1 VVFCVFNWHDELLR
15 AQMDDDWTANILCVL
30 FAKCYLSLGERLPT
44 QNQNSPLQAKKRDFS
59 MTLVFG
65 ALGAKR
71 TLFVEG
77 QPLTLPE
84 REPKKSRFV
93 QNKTKQNEN
102 NTKTH
107 QNTRDMKIV
116 LSSIS
121 PTTKTLSL
129 REREGQQQRRMRRT
143 SSTRASTSC
152 SSSALKKTTT
162 RIKGQQQ
169 NTFFAASSS
178 SSGPLEKHE
187 RKHTVETRRRRD
199 DAKKKVVVR
208 AMPPPSSSGH
218 PAETL
223 LDESR
228 GLYEQG
234 ERMQGYKKLEQ
245 AMKLDEDASLPV
257 RREIRYQ
264 AMCCVAA
271 FGDVEMA
278 KQYLREMELLG
289 LPYDVAIND
298 PSLMRMESSALMRN
312 QLKKFASGSEKSFG
326 TVQREVYERTKKTLP
341 GGPGGDAPIVNKG
354 LMELEIDDNT
364 DASVG
369 GIAKRVGGVV
379 LASIGGF
386 ALLFFAGLKLIQESG
401 Y

>member
-1 VVFCVFNWHDELLR
+1 
-15 AQMDDDWTANILCVL
+15 
-30 FAKCYLSLGERLPT
+30 
-44 QNQNSPLQAKKRDFS
+44 
-59 MTLVFG
+59 
-65 ALGAKR
+65 
-71 TLFVEG
+71 
-77 QPLTLPE
+77 
-84 REPKKSRFV
+84 
-93 QNKTKQNEN
+93 
-102 NTKTH
+102 
-107 QNTRDMKIV
+107 MKIV
-116 LSSIS
+116 LSSSIS
-121 PTTKTLSL
+121 PTTKKTLSL
-129 REREGQQQRRMRRT
+129 REREGEQQRERARTT

-169 NTFFAASSS
+169 NTFFKAASSS
-178 SSGPLEKHE
+178 SSGRRPPEKHE

>member
-1 VVFCVFNWHDELLR
+1 
-15 AQMDDDWTANILCVL
+15 
-30 FAKCYLSLGERLPT
+30 
-44 QNQNSPLQAKKRDFS
+44 
-59 MTLVFG
+59 
-65 ALGAKR
+65 
-71 TLFVEG
+71 
-77 QPLTLPE
+77 
-84 REPKKSRFV
+84 
-93 QNKTKQNEN
+93 
-102 NTKTH
+102 
-107 QNTRDMKIV
+107 MKIV

>member
-1 VVFCVFNWHDELLR
+1 
-15 AQMDDDWTANILCVL
+15 MI
-30 FAKCYLSLGERLPT
+30 
-44 QNQNSPLQAKKRDFS
+44 
-59 MTLVFG
+59 
-65 ALGAKR
+65 
-71 TLFVEG
+71 
-77 QPLTLPE
+77 
-84 REPKKSRFV
+84 
-93 QNKTKQNEN
+93 
-102 NTKTH
+102 
-107 QNTRDMKIV
+107 
-116 LSSIS
+116 
-121 PTTKTLSL
+121 
-129 REREGQQQRRMRRT
+129 
-143 SSTRASTSC
+143 ASTS
-152 SSSALKKTTT
+152 TTT
-162 RIKGQQQ
+162 ATRCANYVNHQHAFRRRRRGTTASSKAS
-169 NTFFAASSS
+169 TSSS
-178 SSGPLEKHE
+178 SSSSLSSSSSFGRVSVATAMASKTRMGRMEK
-187 RKHTVETRRRRD
+187 RRVLGRG
-199 DAKKKVVVR
+199 DAR
-208 AMPPPSSSGH
+208 AMPPPSSPSSEH

-228 GLYEQG
+228 ALYERG
-234 ERMQGYKKLEQ
+234 ERMQGYKKLER
-245 AMKLDEDASLPV
+245 AMKLDDDASLPV

-312 QLKKFASGSEKSFG
+312 QLKKYASGSEKSFG

-364 DASVG
+364 DVSVG

-386 ALLFFAGLKLIQESG
+386 TLLFFAGLKLIQESG

>member
-1 VVFCVFNWHDELLR
+1 MISSVASQSRVAVAASVR
-15 AQMDDDWTANILCVL
+15 
-30 FAKCYLSLGERLPT
+30 R
-44 QNQNSPLQAKKRDFS
+44 
-59 MTLVFG
+59 
-65 ALGAKR
+65 
-71 TLFVEG
+71 
-77 QPLTLPE
+77 
-84 REPKKSRFV
+84 RE
-93 QNKTKQNEN
+93 
-102 NTKTH
+102 
-107 QNTRDMKIV
+107 
-116 LSSIS
+116 
-121 PTTKTLSL
+121 
-129 REREGQQQRRMRRT
+129 RRT
-143 SSTRASTSC
+143 SSARASTTSGGVFEDGC
-152 SSSALKKTTT
+152 
-162 RIKGQQQ
+162 
-169 NTFFAASSS
+169 FFPSSS
-178 SSGPLEKHE
+178 SSSLSLCLSREEGREN
-187 RKHTVETRRRRD
+187 VARRD
-199 DAKKKVVVR
+199 VRAR
-208 AMPPPSSSGH
+208 AMPPPSSSSH

-228 GLYEQG
+228 ALYEQG

-326 TVQREVYERTKKTLP
+326 TVQREVYERTKRTLP
-341 GGPGGDAPIVNKG
+341 GGPGGDAPVVNKG

>member
-1 VVFCVFNWHDELLR
+1 MVFCVFNWHDELLR
-15 AQMDDDWTANILCVL
+15 AQMDDDWTANILVCVCVL
-30 FAKCYLSLGERLPT
+30 FACYLSLEERLPK
-44 QNQNSPLQAKKRDFS
+44 QNQNSHPSQKERFFDDARLWCSWNRQKNTVFDTGQPHQKRAKKH
-59 MTLVFG
+59 
-65 ALGAKR
+65 
-71 TLFVEG
+71 
-77 QPLTLPE
+77 
-84 REPKKSRFV
+84 RFV
-93 QNKTKQNEN
+93 AKKTKQHK
-102 NTKTH
+102 NTPIA
-107 QNTRDMKIV
+107 RDTMKRV
-116 LSSIS
+116 LSIS
-121 PTTKTLSL
+121 QTTPSSS
-129 REREGQQQRRMRRT
+129 ERQQRRMRRT

-178 SSGPLEKHE
+178 SSGRRPPEKHE

-199 DAKKKVVVR
+199 DAKKVVVR

>member
-1 VVFCVFNWHDELLR
+1 
-15 AQMDDDWTANILCVL
+15 
-30 FAKCYLSLGERLPT
+30 
-44 QNQNSPLQAKKRDFS
+44 
-59 MTLVFG
+59 
-65 ALGAKR
+65 
-71 TLFVEG
+71 
-77 QPLTLPE
+77 
-84 REPKKSRFV
+84 
-93 QNKTKQNEN
+93 
-102 NTKTH
+102 
-107 QNTRDMKIV
+107 MKIV
-116 LSSIS
+116 LSSSIS
-121 PTTKTLSL
+121 PTTKKALSL
-129 REREGQQQRRMRRT
+129 REREGEQQRERARTT

-364 DASVG
+364 DVSVG

-386 ALLFFAGLKLIQESG
+386 TLLFFAGLKLIQESG

>member
-1 VVFCVFNWHDELLR
+1 
-15 AQMDDDWTANILCVL
+15 
-30 FAKCYLSLGERLPT
+30 
-44 QNQNSPLQAKKRDFS
+44 
-59 MTLVFG
+59 
-65 ALGAKR
+65 
-71 TLFVEG
+71 
-77 QPLTLPE
+77 
-84 REPKKSRFV
+84 
-93 QNKTKQNEN
+93 
-102 NTKTH
+102 
-107 QNTRDMKIV
+107 MKIV
-116 LSSIS
+116 LSPIS

-169 NTFFAASSS
+169 NTFFASSSS
-178 SSGPLEKHE
+178 SSGRRPPEKHE
-187 RKHTVETRRRRD
+187 RKHTVTRRRD
-199 DAKKKVVVR
+199 DAKKVVVR

-326 TVQREVYERTKKTLP
+326 TVQREVYERTKKTMP

-386 ALLFFAGLKLIQESG
+386 ALLFFAGLKLIQGSG

>member
-1 VVFCVFNWHDELLR
+1 
-15 AQMDDDWTANILCVL
+15 
-30 FAKCYLSLGERLPT
+30 
-44 QNQNSPLQAKKRDFS
+44 
-59 MTLVFG
+59 
-65 ALGAKR
+65 
-71 TLFVEG
+71 
-77 QPLTLPE
+77 
-84 REPKKSRFV
+84 
-93 QNKTKQNEN
+93 
-102 NTKTH
+102 
-107 QNTRDMKIV
+107 MKIV
-116 LSSIS
+116 LSPIS

-169 NTFFAASSS
+169 NTFFASSSS
-178 SSGPLEKHE
+178 SSGRRPPEKHE
-187 RKHTVETRRRRD
+187 RKHTVTRRRD
-199 DAKKKVVVR
+199 DAKKVVVR

-326 TVQREVYERTKKTLP
+326 TVQREVYERTKKTMP

>member
-1 VVFCVFNWHDELLR
+1 MVFCVFNWHDELLR
-15 AQMDDDWTANILCVL
+15 AQMDDDWTANILVCVCVVRVLSFFGGAITKTKTKTVHPSQKERFFDDARIWCSWNRQKNL
-30 FAKCYLSLGERLPT
+30 FDTGQPHQKR
-44 QNQNSPLQAKKRDFS
+44 AKKYTIIR
-59 MTLVFG
+59 
-65 ALGAKR
+65 
-71 TLFVEG
+71 
-77 QPLTLPE
+77 P
-84 REPKKSRFV
+84 
-93 QNKTKQNEN
+93 KTKQHK
-102 NTKTH
+102 NTSIA
-107 QNTRDMKIV
+107 RDTMKRV
-116 LSSIS
+116 LSIS
-121 PTTKTLSL
+121 QTTPSSS
-129 REREGQQQRRMRRT
+129 ERQQRRMRTT

-178 SSGPLEKHE
+178 SSGRRPPEKHE

-354 LMELEIDDNT
+354 LMELEIDNNT

>member
-1 VVFCVFNWHDELLR
+1 
-15 AQMDDDWTANILCVL
+15 
-30 FAKCYLSLGERLPT
+30 
-44 QNQNSPLQAKKRDFS
+44 
-59 MTLVFG
+59 
-65 ALGAKR
+65 
-71 TLFVEG
+71 
-77 QPLTLPE
+77 
-84 REPKKSRFV
+84 
-93 QNKTKQNEN
+93 
-102 NTKTH
+102 
-107 QNTRDMKIV
+107 MKIV
-116 LSSIS
+116 LSPIS

-169 NTFFAASSS
+169 NTFFASSSS
-178 SSGPLEKHE
+178 SSGRRPPEKHE
-187 RKHTVETRRRRD
+187 RKHTVTRRRD
-199 DAKKKVVVR
+199 DAKKVAVR

-326 TVQREVYERTKKTLP
+326 TVQREVYERTKKTMP

>member
-1 VVFCVFNWHDELLR
+1 
-15 AQMDDDWTANILCVL
+15 MDDDWTANIVCV
-30 FAKCYLSLGERLPT
+30 CVVRVLSFFGGAITKTKPKQSTR
-44 QNQNSPLQAKKRDFS
+44 AKKRDFS

-65 ALGAKR
+65 ALGTAKR
-71 TLFVEG
+71 TLFLIRG
-77 QPLTLPE
+77 RPDQK
-84 REPKKSRFV
+84 RAKKYNKIRP
-93 QNKTKQNEN
+93 KTKQHK
-102 NTKTH
+102 NTPIA
-107 QNTRDMKIV
+107 RDTMKRV
-116 LSSIS
+116 LSIS
-121 PTTKTLSL
+121 QTTPSSS
-129 REREGQQQRRMRRT
+129 ERQQRRMRRT

-178 SSGPLEKHE
+178 SSGRRPPEKHE

>member
-1 VVFCVFNWHDELLR
+1 MCVCVVR
-15 AQMDDDWTANILCVL
+15 VL
-30 FAKCYLSLGERLPT
+30 SFFGGAITKTKPKQSTR
-44 QNQNSPLQAKKRDFS
+44 AKKRDFS
-59 MTLVFG
+59 MTLAFG
-65 ALGAKR
+65 ALGTAKR
-71 TLFVEG
+71 TCLIRG
-77 QPLTLPE
+77 SPTK
-84 REPKKSRFV
+84 REPKSIRFV
-93 QNKTKQNEN
+93 QKQNKHK
-102 NTKTH
+102 NTSIA
-107 QNTRDMKIV
+107 RDTMKRV
-116 LSSIS
+116 LSIS
-121 PTTKTLSL
+121 QTTPSSS
-129 REREGQQQRRMRRT
+129 ERQQRRMRTT

-178 SSGPLEKHE
+178 SSSGRRPPEKHE

>member
-1 VVFCVFNWHDELLR
+1 MVFCVFNWHDELLR
-15 AQMDDDWTANILCVL
+15 AQMDDDWTANIVCVCVL
-30 FAKCYLSLGERLPT
+30 FACYLSLEERLPKQKPKPKQST
-44 QNQNSPLQAKKRDFS
+44 RAKKRDFS

-65 ALGAKR
+65 ALGTAKR
-71 TLFVEG
+71 TLFDTG
-77 QPLTLPE
+77 QAHQK
-84 REPKKSRFV
+84 RAKKYNKIRP
-93 QNKTKQNEN
+93 KTKQHK
-102 NTKTH
+102 NTPIA
-107 QNTRDMKIV
+107 RDTMKRV
-116 LSSIS
+116 LSIS
-121 PTTKTLSL
+121 QTTPSSS
-129 REREGQQQRRMRRT
+129 ERQQRRMRRT

-178 SSGPLEKHE
+178 SSGRRPPEKHE

-379 LASIGGF
+379 LARIGGF

>member
-1 VVFCVFNWHDELLR
+1 
-15 AQMDDDWTANILCVL
+15 
-30 FAKCYLSLGERLPT
+30 
-44 QNQNSPLQAKKRDFS
+44 
-59 MTLVFG
+59 
-65 ALGAKR
+65 
-71 TLFVEG
+71 
-77 QPLTLPE
+77 
-84 REPKKSRFV
+84 
-93 QNKTKQNEN
+93 
-102 NTKTH
+102 
-107 QNTRDMKIV
+107 MKIV
-116 LSSIS
+116 LSPIS

-162 RIKGQQQ
+162 RVKGQQQ
-169 NTFFAASSS
+169 NTFFASSSS
-178 SSGPLEKHE
+178 SSGRRPPEKHE
-187 RKHTVETRRRRD
+187 RKHTVTRRRD
-199 DAKKKVVVR
+199 DAKKVAVR

-326 TVQREVYERTKKTLP
+326 TVQREVYERTKKTMP

>member
-1 VVFCVFNWHDELLR
+1 MCVCVVR
-15 AQMDDDWTANILCVL
+15 VL
-30 FAKCYLSLGERLPT
+30 SFFGGAITKTKPKQSTR
-44 QNQNSPLQAKKRDFS
+44 AKKRDFS

-65 ALGAKR
+65 ALGTAKR
-71 TLFVEG
+71 TLFDTG
-77 QPLTLPE
+77 QPHQK
-84 REPKKSRFV
+84 RAKKYKIRP
-93 QNKTKQNEN
+93 KTKQHK
-102 NTKTH
+102 NTPIA
-107 QNTRDMKIV
+107 RDTMKRV
-116 LSSIS
+116 LSIS
-121 PTTKTLSL
+121 QTTPSSS
-129 REREGQQQRRMRRT
+129 ERQQRRMRRT

-178 SSGPLEKHE
+178 SSGRRPPEKHE

>member
-1 VVFCVFNWHDELLR
+1 
-15 AQMDDDWTANILCVL
+15 
-30 FAKCYLSLGERLPT
+30 
-44 QNQNSPLQAKKRDFS
+44 
-59 MTLVFG
+59 
-65 ALGAKR
+65 
-71 TLFVEG
+71 
-77 QPLTLPE
+77 
-84 REPKKSRFV
+84 
-93 QNKTKQNEN
+93 
-102 NTKTH
+102 
-107 QNTRDMKIV
+107 MKIV
-116 LSSIS
+116 LSPIS

-169 NTFFAASSS
+169 NTFFASSSS
-178 SSGPLEKHE
+178 SSGRRPPEKHE
-187 RKHTVETRRRRD
+187 RKHTATRRRD
-199 DAKKKVVVR
+199 DAKKVVVR

>member
-1 VVFCVFNWHDELLR
+1 MCVVRKVLSFSGGAITNTKPKQSTPSQKERFF
-15 AQMDDDWTANILCVL
+15 DDARIWCSWN
-30 FAKCYLSLGERLPT
+30 RH
-44 QNQNSPLQAKKRDFS
+44 
-59 MTLVFG
+59 
-65 ALGAKR
+65 KR

-169 NTFFAASSS
+169 NTFFKAASSS
-178 SSGPLEKHE
+178 SSGRRPPEKHE
-187 RKHTVETRRRRD
+187 RKHTVTRRRD
-199 DAKKKVVVR
+199 DAKKVVVR

>member
-1 VVFCVFNWHDELLR
+1 MRGGAAPDTAWAR
-15 AQMDDDWTANILCVL
+15 AQ
-30 FAKCYLSLGERLPT
+30 
-44 QNQNSPLQAKKRDFS
+44 
-59 MTLVFG
+59 
-65 ALGAKR
+65 
-71 TLFVEG
+71 
-77 QPLTLPE
+77 
-84 REPKKSRFV
+84 KSRFASSSK
-93 QNKTKQNEN
+93 NKTKKN

-116 LSSIS
+116 LSSSIS
-121 PTTKTLSL
+121 PTTKKALSL
-129 REREGQQQRRMRRT
+129 REREGEQQRERARTT

-386 ALLFFAGLKLIQESG
+386 ALFFFAGLKLIQESG

>member
-1 VVFCVFNWHDELLR
+1 
-15 AQMDDDWTANILCVL
+15 M
-30 FAKCYLSLGERLPT
+30 S
-44 QNQNSPLQAKKRDFS
+44 SKK
-59 MTLVFG
+59 
-65 ALGAKR
+65 
-71 TLFVEG
+71 
-77 QPLTLPE
+77 
-84 REPKKSRFV
+84 
-93 QNKTKQNEN
+93 QNKN

-116 LSSIS
+116 LSPIS

-169 NTFFAASSS
+169 NTFFASSSS
-178 SSGPLEKHE
+178 SSGRRPPEKHE
-187 RKHTVETRRRRD
+187 RKHTVTRRRD
-199 DAKKKVVVR
+199 DAKKVAVR

-326 TVQREVYERTKKTLP
+326 TVQREVYERTKKTMP

>member
-1 VVFCVFNWHDELLR
+1 
-15 AQMDDDWTANILCVL
+15 
-30 FAKCYLSLGERLPT
+30 
-44 QNQNSPLQAKKRDFS
+44 
-59 MTLVFG
+59 
-65 ALGAKR
+65 
-71 TLFVEG
+71 
-77 QPLTLPE
+77 
-84 REPKKSRFV
+84 
-93 QNKTKQNEN
+93 
-102 NTKTH
+102 
-107 QNTRDMKIV
+107 MKIV
-116 LSSIS
+116 LSSSIS
-121 PTTKTLSL
+121 PTTKKALSL
-129 REREGQQQRRMRRT
+129 REREGEQQRERMRTT

-178 SSGPLEKHE
+178 SSGRRPPEKHE

-289 LPYDVAIND
+289 LPL
-298 PSLMRMESSALMRN
+298 SL
-312 QLKKFASGSEKSFG
+312 
-326 TVQREVYERTKKTLP
+326 
-341 GGPGGDAPIVNKG
+341 IH
-354 LMELEIDDNT
+354 I
-364 DASVG
+364 
-369 GIAKRVGGVV
+369 
-379 LASIGGF
+379 
-386 ALLFFAGLKLIQESG
+386 
-401 Y
+401 

>member
-1 VVFCVFNWHDELLR
+1 MRGGAAPDTAWAR
-15 AQMDDDWTANILCVL
+15 AQ
-30 FAKCYLSLGERLPT
+30 
-44 QNQNSPLQAKKRDFS
+44 
-59 MTLVFG
+59 
-65 ALGAKR
+65 
-71 TLFVEG
+71 
-77 QPLTLPE
+77 
-84 REPKKSRFV
+84 KSRFASSSK
-93 QNKTKQNEN
+93 NKTKKN
-102 NTKTH
+102 NTKTQ
-107 QNTRDMKIV
+107 QNARDMKIV
-116 LSSIS
+116 LSPSIS
-121 PTTKTLSL
+121 PTTKKTLSL
-129 REREGQQQRRMRRT
+129 REREGEQQRERARTT

>member
-1 VVFCVFNWHDELLR
+1 MRGGAAPDTAWAR
-15 AQMDDDWTANILCVL
+15 AQ
-30 FAKCYLSLGERLPT
+30 
-44 QNQNSPLQAKKRDFS
+44 
-59 MTLVFG
+59 
-65 ALGAKR
+65 
-71 TLFVEG
+71 
-77 QPLTLPE
+77 
-84 REPKKSRFV
+84 KSRFASSSK
-93 QNKTKQNEN
+93 NKTKKN

-116 LSSIS
+116 LSSSIS
-121 PTTKTLSL
+121 PTTKKTLSL
-129 REREGQQQRRMRRT
+129 REREGEQQRERARTT

>member
-1 VVFCVFNWHDELLR
+1 
-15 AQMDDDWTANILCVL
+15 
-30 FAKCYLSLGERLPT
+30 
-44 QNQNSPLQAKKRDFS
+44 
-59 MTLVFG
+59 
-65 ALGAKR
+65 
-71 TLFVEG
+71 
-77 QPLTLPE
+77 
-84 REPKKSRFV
+84 
-93 QNKTKQNEN
+93 
-102 NTKTH
+102 
-107 QNTRDMKIV
+107 MKIV
-116 LSSIS
+116 LSSSIS
-121 PTTKTLSL
+121 PTTKKALSL
-129 REREGQQQRRMRRT
+129 REREGEQQRERARTT

-199 DAKKKVVVR
+199 DAKKVVVR

>member
-1 VVFCVFNWHDELLR
+1 
-15 AQMDDDWTANILCVL
+15 M
-30 FAKCYLSLGERLPT
+30 CYLCGDYSRAPLLLSLVAWGDPCENSVLKGGPPSFACFFFGPSLHFPGEEKEREDIRLSLHFYIHARARAPIH
-44 QNQNSPLQAKKRDFS
+44 KKRRAMIS
-59 MTLVFG
+59 SV
-65 ALGAKR
+65 ASQSRVAVAASVR
-71 TLFVEG
+71 R
-77 QPLTLPE
+77 
-84 REPKKSRFV
+84 RE
-93 QNKTKQNEN
+93 
-102 NTKTH
+102 
-107 QNTRDMKIV
+107 
-116 LSSIS
+116 
-121 PTTKTLSL
+121 
-129 REREGQQQRRMRRT
+129 RRT
-143 SSTRASTSC
+143 SSARASTTSGGVFEDGC
-152 SSSALKKTTT
+152 
-162 RIKGQQQ
+162 
-169 NTFFAASSS
+169 FFPSSS
-178 SSGPLEKHE
+178 SSSLSLCLSREEGREN
-187 RKHTVETRRRRD
+187 VARRD
-199 DAKKKVVVR
+199 VRAR
-208 AMPPPSSSGH
+208 AMPPPSSSSH

-228 GLYEQG
+228 ALYEQG

-326 TVQREVYERTKKTLP
+326 TVQREVYERTKRTLP
-341 GGPGGDAPIVNKG
+341 GGPGGDAPVVNKG

>member
-1 VVFCVFNWHDELLR
+1 MVFCVFNWHDELLR

-65 ALGAKR
+65 ALGTAKR
-71 TLFVEG
+71 TLFDTG
-77 QPLTLPE
+77 QAHQK
-84 REPKKSRFV
+84 RAKKYTIRP
-93 QNKTKQNEN
+93 KTKQHK
-102 NTKTH
+102 NTPIA
-107 QNTRDMKIV
+107 RDTMKRV
-116 LSSIS
+116 LSIS
-121 PTTKTLSL
+121 QTTPSSS
-129 REREGQQQRRMRRT
+129 ERQQRRMRRT

-178 SSGPLEKHE
+178 SSGRRPPEKHE

>member
-1 VVFCVFNWHDELLR
+1 
-15 AQMDDDWTANILCVL
+15 MDDWTANILCVL
-30 FAKCYLSLGERLPT
+30 FARYLSLEKRLPK
-44 QNQNSPLQAKKRDFS
+44 QNQKQQQSTQAKKRDFS
-59 MTLVFG
+59 ITLVFG
-65 ALGAKR
+65 ALGTAKR
-71 TLFVEG
+71 TL
-77 QPLTLPE
+77 
-84 REPKKSRFV
+84 V
-93 QNKTKQNEN
+93 QNKTKQNKN

-129 REREGQQQRRMRRT
+129 REREGQQQRRMRTT

-178 SSGPLEKHE
+178 SSGRRPPEKHE

>member
-1 VVFCVFNWHDELLR
+1 MCVCVVRVLSFFGGAITKTKTKTKTVHPSQKERFFDDARLWCSWNRQKNTVFDTGQAHQKR
-15 AQMDDDWTANILCVL
+15 
-30 FAKCYLSLGERLPT
+30 
-44 QNQNSPLQAKKRDFS
+44 AKKYNKIR
-59 MTLVFG
+59 
-65 ALGAKR
+65 
-71 TLFVEG
+71 
-77 QPLTLPE
+77 P
-84 REPKKSRFV
+84 
-93 QNKTKQNEN
+93 KTKQHK
-102 NTKTH
+102 NTSIA
-107 QNTRDMKIV
+107 RDTMKRV
-116 LSSIS
+116 LSIS
-121 PTTKTLSL
+121 QTTPSSS
-129 REREGQQQRRMRRT
+129 ERQQRRMRTT

-178 SSGPLEKHE
+178 SSGRRPPEKHE

>member
-1 VVFCVFNWHDELLR
+1 MRGGAAPDTAWAR
-15 AQMDDDWTANILCVL
+15 AQ
-30 FAKCYLSLGERLPT
+30 
-44 QNQNSPLQAKKRDFS
+44 
-59 MTLVFG
+59 
-65 ALGAKR
+65 
-71 TLFVEG
+71 
-77 QPLTLPE
+77 
-84 REPKKSRFV
+84 KSRFASSSK
-93 QNKTKQNEN
+93 NKTKKN

-107 QNTRDMKIV
+107 QNARDMKIV
-116 LSSIS
+116 LSSSIS
-121 PTTKTLSL
+121 PTTKKALSL
-129 REREGQQQRRMRRT
+129 REREGEQQRERARTT

-312 QLKKFASGSEKSFG
+312 QLKKYASGSEKSFG

>member
-1 VVFCVFNWHDELLR
+1 MISSVASQSRVAVAASVR
-15 AQMDDDWTANILCVL
+15 
-30 FAKCYLSLGERLPT
+30 R
-44 QNQNSPLQAKKRDFS
+44 
-59 MTLVFG
+59 
-65 ALGAKR
+65 
-71 TLFVEG
+71 
-77 QPLTLPE
+77 
-84 REPKKSRFV
+84 RE
-93 QNKTKQNEN
+93 
-102 NTKTH
+102 
-107 QNTRDMKIV
+107 
-116 LSSIS
+116 
-121 PTTKTLSL
+121 
-129 REREGQQQRRMRRT
+129 RRT
-143 SSTRASTSC
+143 SSARASTTSGGGGGFEDGC
-152 SSSALKKTTT
+152 FSP
-162 RIKGQQQ
+162 
-169 NTFFAASSS
+169 SSS
-178 SSGPLEKHE
+178 SSSSLSVSLSREEGREN
-187 RKHTVETRRRRD
+187 VARRD
-199 DAKKKVVVR
+199 VRAR
-208 AMPPPSSSGH
+208 AMPPPSSSSH

-228 GLYEQG
+228 ALYEQG

-326 TVQREVYERTKKTLP
+326 TVQREVYERTKRTLP
-341 GGPGGDAPIVNKG
+341 GGPGGDAPVVNKG

>member
-1 VVFCVFNWHDELLR
+1 MQKSFAPPPPPPKVVV
-15 AQMDDDWTANILCVL
+15 
-30 FAKCYLSLGERLPT
+30 
-44 QNQNSPLQAKKRDFS
+44 KK
-59 MTLVFG
+59 
-65 ALGAKR
+65 
-71 TLFVEG
+71 
-77 QPLTLPE
+77 E
-84 REPKKSRFV
+84 RE
-93 QNKTKQNEN
+93 KTKRNMIASTTPSTSTSTTTATTRCAN
-102 NTKTH
+102 HGNH
-107 QNTRDMKIV
+107 QHGAFRRWGRRG
-116 LSSIS
+116 
-121 PTTKTLSL
+121 TTTA
-129 REREGQQQRRMRRT
+129 T
-143 SSTRASTSC
+143 SSSKAST
-152 SSSALKKTTT
+152 
-162 RIKGQQQ
+162 
-169 NTFFAASSS
+169 SSS
-178 SSGPLEKHE
+178 SSSSLSSSSFGRVSVATAMMASKTRMGRRMEK
-187 RKHTVETRRRRD
+187 RRVFGRG
-199 DAKKKVVVR
+199 DAR
-208 AMPPPSSSGH
+208 AMPPPSSPSSSEH

-228 GLYEQG
+228 ALYERG
-234 ERMQGYKKLEQ
+234 ERMQGYKKLER
-245 AMKLDEDASLPV
+245 AMKLDDDASLPV

-312 QLKKFASGSEKSFG
+312 QLKKYASGSEKSFG

-386 ALLFFAGLKLIQESG
+386 TLLFFAGLKLIQESG

>member
-1 VVFCVFNWHDELLR
+1 MCVCCSRVIFLWRSDYQNKTKTKTVHPSQKERFFDDALL
-15 AQMDDDWTANILCVL
+15 
-30 FAKCYLSLGERLPT
+30 
-44 QNQNSPLQAKKRDFS
+44 
-59 MTLVFG
+59 FG
-65 ALGAKR
+65 ALGTAKR
-71 TLFVEG
+71 TLFLIRG
-77 QPLTLPE
+77 RPTQK
-84 REPKKSRFV
+84 RAKKYTIRP
-93 QNKTKQNEN
+93 KTKQHK
-102 NTKTH
+102 NTPIA
-107 QNTRDMKIV
+107 RDTMKRV
-116 LSSIS
+116 LSIS
-121 PTTKTLSL
+121 QTTPSSS
-129 REREGQQQRRMRRT
+129 ERQQRRMRRT

-178 SSGPLEKHE
+178 SSGRRPPEKHE

>member
-1 VVFCVFNWHDELLR
+1 
-15 AQMDDDWTANILCVL
+15 
-30 FAKCYLSLGERLPT
+30 
-44 QNQNSPLQAKKRDFS
+44 
-59 MTLVFG
+59 
-65 ALGAKR
+65 
-71 TLFVEG
+71 
-77 QPLTLPE
+77 
-84 REPKKSRFV
+84 
-93 QNKTKQNEN
+93 
-102 NTKTH
+102 
-107 QNTRDMKIV
+107 
-116 LSSIS
+116 
-121 PTTKTLSL
+121 
-129 REREGQQQRRMRRT
+129 
-143 SSTRASTSC
+143 
-152 SSSALKKTTT
+152 
-162 RIKGQQQ
+162 
-169 NTFFAASSS
+169 
-178 SSGPLEKHE
+178 
-187 RKHTVETRRRRD
+187 
-199 DAKKKVVVR
+199 
-208 AMPPPSSSGH
+208 MPPPSSPSSSEH

-228 GLYEQG
+228 ALYERG
-234 ERMQGYKKLEQ
+234 ERMQGYKKLER
-245 AMKLDEDASLPV
+245 AMKLDDDASLPV

-298 PSLMRMESSALMRN
+298 LSLMRMESSALMRN
-312 QLKKFASGSEKSFG
+312 QLKKYASGSEKSFG

-386 ALLFFAGLKLIQESG
+386 TLLFFAGLKLIQESG

>member
-1 VVFCVFNWHDELLR
+1 
-15 AQMDDDWTANILCVL
+15 
-30 FAKCYLSLGERLPT
+30 
-44 QNQNSPLQAKKRDFS
+44 
-59 MTLVFG
+59 
-65 ALGAKR
+65 
-71 TLFVEG
+71 
-77 QPLTLPE
+77 
-84 REPKKSRFV
+84 
-93 QNKTKQNEN
+93 
-102 NTKTH
+102 
-107 QNTRDMKIV
+107 MKIV
-116 LSSIS
+116 LSSSIS
-121 PTTKTLSL
+121 PTTKKTLSL
-129 REREGQQQRRMRRT
+129 REREGEQQRERARTT

-298 PSLMRMESSALMRN
+298 PSLMRMESSLS
-312 QLKKFASGSEKSFG
+312 LIHISEP
-326 TVQREVYERTKKTLP
+326 TRPY
-341 GGPGGDAPIVNKG
+341 
-354 LMELEIDDNT
+354 
-364 DASVG
+364 
-369 GIAKRVGGVV
+369 
-379 LASIGGF
+379 
-386 ALLFFAGLKLIQESG
+386 
-401 Y
+401 

>member
-1 VVFCVFNWHDELLR
+1 
-15 AQMDDDWTANILCVL
+15 
-30 FAKCYLSLGERLPT
+30 
-44 QNQNSPLQAKKRDFS
+44 
-59 MTLVFG
+59 
-65 ALGAKR
+65 
-71 TLFVEG
+71 
-77 QPLTLPE
+77 
-84 REPKKSRFV
+84 
-93 QNKTKQNEN
+93 
-102 NTKTH
+102 
-107 QNTRDMKIV
+107 MKIV

-129 REREGQQQRRMRRT
+129 REREGEQQRERMRTT